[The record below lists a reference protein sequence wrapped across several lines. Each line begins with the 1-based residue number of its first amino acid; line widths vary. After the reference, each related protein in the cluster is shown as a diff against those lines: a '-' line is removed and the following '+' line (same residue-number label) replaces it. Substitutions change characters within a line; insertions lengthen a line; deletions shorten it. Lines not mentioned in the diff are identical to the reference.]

1 MVDEIAGWLTRSH
14 YKRAPFGSRL
24 SSFTRPPTERS
35 TLVNS
40 EKYIGLDVHQ
50 ATISVAVMD
59 SRGKVVMESI
69 LETKAST
76 ILEFFAGLRGT
87 LSVTFEEGT
96 WAAWLYDLLKPHV
109 AKVVVCNPRK
119 NALLKDGN
127 KSDRIDAR
135 KLAELLRLDNL
146 KPVYHGEAGVRMLRE
161 LARSYLTI
169 VKDLTRVMNRL
180 KALYRS
186 WAIPCAGRDVYY
198 TRHRTEWLGKIR
210 EAGVRRRAEQ
220 LYQQL
225 DMLQH
230 LRQQARRELL
240 AESRKHPITAKLRKI
255 PSLGPIRSAL
265 AVALIQT
272 PHRFRTKRQLW
283 AYSGLALETR
293 TSGEHRYVRGQ
304 LRRSQKQVSIRGLN
318 KDHNHDLKG
327 LFKAAATRASVQPGP
342 FQDFY
347 QRSLAKGIK
356 PTMVRLT
363 LARKIAAITLTLW
376 KKGENFDATK
386 LKSQAA

>member
-1 MVDEIAGWLTRSH
+1 MIVRIIT
-14 YKRAPFGSRL
+14 Y
-24 SSFTRPPTERS
+24 ERS
-35 TLVNS
+35 TLVND

-50 ATISVAVMD
+50 ATIVVAVMD
-59 SRGKVVMESI
+59 STGKLVMESI
-69 LETKAST
+69 LETKAAT
-76 ILEFFAGLRGT
+76 ILQFFAGLRGT

-96 WAAWLYDLLKPHV
+96 WSAWLYDLLHSRVDKL
-109 AKVVVCNPRK
+109 VVCNPRK

-135 KLAELLRLDNL
+135 KLAELLRGNQL
-146 KPVYHGEAGVRMLRE
+146 KPVYHGETGVRMLRE
-161 LARSYLTI
+161 LSRSYLTI
-169 VKDLTRVMNRL
+169 VKDLSRVMNRL
-180 KALYRS
+180 KAVYRS

-198 TRHRTEWLGKIR
+198 RRHRTQWLAKIR
-210 EAGVRRRAEQ
+210 EAGVRRRAER
-220 LYQQL
+220 LYEQL

-240 AESRKHPITAKLRKI
+240 AESRKHAITAQLRQI
-255 PSLGPIRSAL
+255 PYLGPIRVAL
-265 AVALIQT
+265 AVAVIQT

-293 TSGEHRYVRGQ
+293 TSAEYRFVEGQ
-304 LRRSQKQVSIRGLN
+304 VRRSKKLLAIRGLN

-327 LFKAAATRASVQPGP
+327 LFKGAATMASVRPGP

-347 QRSLAKGIK
+347 TAALAKGIK
-356 PTMVRLT
+356 PTMARLT

-376 KKGENFDATK
+376 KKGENFDAEK

>member
-1 MVDEIAGWLTRSH
+1 MSG
-14 YKRAPFGSRL
+14 
-24 SSFTRPPTERS
+24 
-35 TLVNS
+35 

-50 ATISVAVMD
+50 ATISVAVTD
-59 SRGKVVMESI
+59 SQGKLIMESI

-76 ILEFFAGLRGT
+76 ILEFLAGLRGA

-109 AKVVVCNPRK
+109 AHLVVCNPRK
-119 NALLKDGN
+119 NAALRQGN
-127 KSDRIDAR
+127 KSDKIDAR
-135 KLAELLRLDNL
+135 KLAERLRLNDL
-146 KPVYHGEAGVRMLRE
+146 KPVYHGETGVRMLRE
-161 LARSYLTI
+161 LARSYLTV
-169 VKDLTRVMNRL
+169 VKDLSRVMNRL

-198 TRHRTEWLGKIR
+198 PRHRSQWLEKIP
-210 EAGVRRRAEQ
+210 EAGTRRRAEQ

-225 DMLQH
+225 DVLQR

-240 AESRKHPITAKLRKI
+240 AESRKHTITARLRQI

-272 PHRFRTKRQLW
+272 PHRFRSKRQLW
-283 AYSGLALETR
+283 TYSGLGLETR
-293 TSGEHRYVRGQ
+293 DSGEYQFVKGQVR
-304 LRRSQKQVSIRGLN
+304 RRKKQVWIRGLN
-318 KDHNHDLKG
+318 RDYNHDLKG
-327 LFKAAATRASVQPGP
+327 LFKAAAIRASVQPGP
-342 FQDFY
+342 FQEFY

-376 KKGENFDATK
+376 KKGENFDAEK
-386 LKSQAA
+386 LKPQAA